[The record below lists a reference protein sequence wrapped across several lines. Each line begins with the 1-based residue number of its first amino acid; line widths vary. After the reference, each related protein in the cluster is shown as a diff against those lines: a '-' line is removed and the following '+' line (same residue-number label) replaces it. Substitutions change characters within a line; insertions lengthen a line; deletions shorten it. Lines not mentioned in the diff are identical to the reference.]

1 MNYLSLIGRT
11 EQLLDQHLFSDL
23 DHARETATAWLWRY
37 NNDRPN
43 MAIGGITPAQKLK
56 KAA

>member
-1 MNYLSLIGRT
+1 MP
-11 EQLLDQHLFSDL
+11 LDWIVKHLFSDL

-37 NNDRPN
+37 NNDRTN